1 MDFYPANQRS
11 IVAPDAYD
19 LCCPACRQVG
29 SLQIL
34 GDGHDV
40 QFAIRDDPTGPW
52 RYVRWCLRR
61 CPNSDCSNAVL
72 VLGDNDGKVLGSWS
86 PEIIDFDETK
96 LPVSV
101 SSSLDEVIACH
112 ASGCYRAAAIM
123 IRRTLE
129 DVCSDRNAPGPNL
142 NARLAALAGKNII
155 PSELIEGLD
164 KLRILDNDA
173 AHIEAESYD
182 QVGKDEVDTAIEVL
196 ELLLLA
202 IYQYG
207 AIVDRLS
214 SHKH

>member
-1 MDFYPANQRS
+1 MDFYPASQRS
-11 IVAPDAYD
+11 IVAPDAYS
-19 LCCPACRQVG
+19 LRCPACRQVG
-29 SLQIL
+29 TLEIL
-34 GDGHDV
+34 GDGRDV
-40 QFAIRDDPTGPW
+40 QLAIRDDPAGPW

-61 CPNSDCSNAVL
+61 CPNPDCYNAVL
-72 VLGDNDGKVLGSWS
+72 VLGDNDGKVLGSWP

-101 SSSLDEVIACH
+101 SSSLQEAISCH

-129 DVCSDRNAPGPNL
+129 DVCSDRNASGPNL
-142 NARLAALAGKNII
+142 RARLAALAGKIII

-164 KLRILDNDA
+164 NLRLLGNDA
-173 AHIEAESYD
+173 AHIEAETYE
-182 QVGKDEVDTAIEVL
+182 QVGKDEVDLAVEVV

-207 AIVDRLS
+207 DIVDRLS
-214 SHKH
+214 SLKR